1 MATVISINRAGKV
14 RAQTPVVEKTDK
26 PRAKTG
32 RAAVRQKFN
41 RRTEMG
47 YFDQRGNVKLNS
59 NNKE

>member
-14 RAQTPVVEKTDK
+14 RAQTPVVEKTEK
-26 PRAKTG
+26 PRPKTG

-47 YFDQRGNVKLNS
+47 YFDQRGNIKLNS